1 MTTYNPPVLA
11 TRVLPNTRAATVVAV
26 VGFALLTALAAQ
38 YVIPLPFTPVPITG
52 QTLVVLLAGGVLGSR
67 RGAASML
74 LYVALGAV
82 GLPFFAQASGGWEV
96 VTGATGGYI
105 VGFIAAAWFVG
116 FLAERRQDRAIAT
129 SIPAFLTGNA
139 IIYLF
144 GVTWLSY
151 SLNMSAADALSAGLA
166 PFVIGDAFKV
176 ALAGLAL
183 PATWKLFSGNK

>member
-11 TRVLPNTRAATVVAV
+11 TRVLPNTRTATVVAV

-67 RGAASML
+67 RGAASMM
-74 LYVALGAV
+74 LYLALGAV

-151 SLNMSAADALSAGLA
+151 SLNLSAADALGAGLA

-183 PATWKLFSGNK
+183 PATWKLFSGEK

>member
-11 TRVLPNTRAATVVAV
+11 TRILPNTRAATVVAV
-26 VGFALLTALAAQ
+26 IGFALLTALAAQ

-67 RGAASML
+67 RGAASMT
-74 LYVALGAV
+74 LYLAMGAV

-151 SLNMSAADALSAGLA
+151 SLNMSAADALAAGLA